1 MEGCDPLLKKHI
13 QRTVRY
19 FGYFAALL
27 LTALNFSGPMAQLRA
42 LPDVLRA
49 DAARERIPALLS
61 SGLFSSKG
69 TVSVSSSLDES
80 LSDGKGLATFQLLG
94 HLPIKSVEIKSGE
107 EILLSPGGS
116 AVGIAIQTQGVLVVG
131 FGTVE
136 TPDGPKNP
144 GASCGLQPGDRI
156 LAVNG
161 VSVRNAEH
169 LASLLPNGDTACNLS
184 VMRENQSLTVSLKPV
199 SDVNGSFRLGL
210 WVRDSTAGVGTLS
223 FYDGENRRF
232 AALGHPV
239 SDVDTHSLLTVQE
252 GNLLSSKIVSVVPGA
267 EGSPGELTGSFSTR
281 SDTIGTID
289 SNTEYGIFGTLYEAY
304 ENGLCG
310 QVPLAEPGEAHTGGA
325 VLIST
330 VTNDGPTAYDCE
342 ILRISAQNQAS
353 AKGMVLRITDPDLIQ
368 TTGGIVQG
376 MSGSPVLQDGRLIG
390 VVTHVFVNDP
400 LKGYCIYA
408 RWMYDKMI
416 GN

>member
-1 MEGCDPLLKKHI
+1 M
-13 QRTVRY
+13 
-19 FGYFAALL
+19 
-27 LTALNFSGPMAQLRA
+27 
-42 LPDVLRA
+42 
-49 DAARERIPALLS
+49 
-61 SGLFSSKG
+61 
-69 TVSVSSSLDES
+69 
-80 LSDGKGLATFQLLG
+80 
-94 HLPIKSVEIKSGE
+94 
-107 EILLSPGGS
+107 
-116 AVGIAIQTQGVLVVG
+116 
-131 FGTVE
+131 
-136 TPDGPKNP
+136 
-144 GASCGLQPGDRI
+144 
-156 LAVNG
+156 
-161 VSVRNAEH
+161 
-169 LASLLPNGDTACNLS
+169 
-184 VMRENQSLTVSLKPV
+184 
-199 SDVNGSFRLGL
+199 
-210 WVRDSTAGVGTLS
+210 
-223 FYDGENRRF
+223 
-232 AALGHPV
+232 
-239 SDVDTHSLLTVQE
+239 
-252 GNLLSSKIVSVVPGA
+252 
-267 EGSPGELTGSFSTR
+267 
-281 SDTIGTID
+281 
-289 SNTEYGIFGTLYEAY
+289 YEAY